1 MSARLP
7 ACSVLILAGGRGAR
21 MGGRDKGL
29 LEWRGEPLVAHVQRV
44 VRPLTDDVV
53 ISCNRNQELY
63 RGYADRLVADA
74 EADYPGPLAGVIAGL
89 AMARHDWVVVL
100 GCDAPLID
108 RRLIEDLLGLAV
120 GQDLPAMV
128 RQGGIG
134 SRCLRFCLGGCCRC
148 CGGLGWRGNGV
159 CSGLC
164 WGLGGAVGWT
174 VLWGIPGCRI
184 SILRS
189 CLGHNLSTLDSS
201 LGLSSKILIFI

>member
-128 RQGGIG
+128 RQGGYWQPMFAVLP
-134 SRCLRFCLGGCCRC
+134 RRV
-148 CGGLGWRGNGV
+148 GLD
-159 CSGLC
+159 C
-164 WGLGGAVGWT
+164 AVGDPRLSNFNT
-174 VLWGIPGCRI
+174 PEL
-184 SILRS
+184 
-189 CLGHNLSTLDSS
+189 LGP
-201 LGLSSKILIFI
+201 